1 MAEIPGME
9 GDGRLWGDKPPEG
22 LEEFWLS
29 MTKSE
34 LEQRFPGV
42 QVEFATD
49 CVIDNASSGELLALA
64 ADAVTGP
71 TANTVEIVSDVIS
84 RPATIECLAREGLP
98 VLLTR
103 L

>member
-1 MAEIPGME
+1 MKRIILIFALAACTPLQQDNLTREAAGRVIKPVLAE
-9 GDGRLWGDKPPEG
+9 
-22 LEEFWLS
+22 
-29 MTKSE
+29 
-34 LEQRFPGV
+34 RFPGV
-42 QVEFATD
+42 PLEPATD
-49 CVIDNASSGELLALA
+49 CVIDNASSSELLALA

-71 TANTVEIVSDVIS
+71 TANTAEIVSGVIS